1 MFYVV
6 AEGEDID
13 NWSDRCMTLDGAKAM
28 AEDLKKSQNVDFFI
42 VKAETVWSTITLEE
56 LDNG

>member
-6 AEGEDID
+6 AEGKDID
-13 NWSDRCMTLDGAKAM
+13 NWSDRHRSLDRAKAM

-42 VKAETVWSTITLEE
+42 VKVETVWSTITLDE

>member
-13 NWSDRCMTLDGAKAM
+13 NWSDCHWSLDRAKAM

-42 VKAETVWSTITLEE
+42 VKVETVWSTSTLDE

>member
-13 NWSDRCMTLDGAKAM
+13 NWRDCHRSFDRAKAM
-28 AEDLKKSQNVDFFI
+28 ADDLKKHQGVNFFI
-42 VKAETVWSTITLEE
+42 VKVETVWSTSTLDE

>member
-6 AEGEDID
+6 AEGKDISYYNVMVGD
-13 NWSDRCMTLDGAKAM
+13 YRQAKAM
-28 AEDLKKSQNVDFFI
+28 AEDLKKSQGVDFFI